1 MSNSPSVNV
10 DKIEELLATGNIG
23 QFSPSEK
30 VAYINKIC
38 DMMGLNP
45 LTRPFEFVNFQG
57 KTVLYARKDCTDQLR
72 KIHKVSIRVT
82 DNKVVNDLL
91 MVTVEATDSTGRV
104 DSDLGA
110 ISVAGLKGDAL
121 ANASMKALTKA
132 KRRVTLSICGLGI
145 LDETEVETIQGAHVD
160 QSAYLIAPPQEDD
173 YRALKELLVS
183 KKKDEAG
190 LLKYL
195 STQFNGAKLESID
208 SLNSAQMEYAF
219 RALGG
224 RPVKN
229 EVSA

>member
-1 MSNSPSVNV
+1 MNSPTVNV

-45 LTRPFEFVNFQG
+45 LTRPFEFVSFQG
-57 KTVLYARKDCTDQLR
+57 KVVLYARKDCTDQLR

-82 DNKVVNDLL
+82 DQKVVNDLL

-110 ISVAGLKGDAL
+110 ISITGLKGDAL
-121 ANASMKALTKA
+121 ANASMKAITKA

-145 LDETEVETIQGAHVD
+145 LDEMEVETIPGAHID

-173 YRALKELLVS
+173 FNTLRELLAA

-195 STQFNGAKLESID
+195 STQFNNVKLESID
-208 SLNSAQMEYAF
+208 QLNSAQVEYAY

-224 RPVKN
+224 RPQK
-229 EVSA
+229 ETA